1 MRTAGETA
9 ALERRVPADVA
20 GGPAGVASHLLAG
33 NDVCGA
39 GGGGGVVQ
47 RRTDDDDDVE
57 QTTTTTTRK
66 GANMTQR
73 VPVPSS
79 EHVAEIVGRQGMGFL
94 VTAAAYLA
102 GGAA

>member
-39 GGGGGVVQ
+39 GGGGVVVQ
-47 RRTDDDDDVE
+47 RRADDDDDVE